1 MHINSCLHFLFGLF
15 VCFCCLFYLVFYP
28 YNICT
33 VVVADFRRP
42 QFPVSCS
49 SLCFL
54 PTFFLY
60 LLAFIHL
67 ASCCASHSVFLFFS
81 KVFFYYFLL
90 FSRFLVSDHFF
101 LTTVYLFFVTFFFVV
116 SCALFA
122 CDAKHVYGSPAS
134 PFAPPKNPYMICG
147 GHVVTASLIVRH
159 LAPPHVCHNYA
170 MSPPRNHSFCL
181 GLRLLR
187 TCASPRTHPDPSSP
201 S

>member
-1 MHINSCLHFLFGLF
+1 MCVFV
-15 VCFCCLFYLVFYP
+15 VCFTSCFTHTIFALLLLQIFGDHNSPFRVVLCVFCP
-28 YNICT
+28 
-33 VVVADFRRP
+33 
-42 QFPVSCS
+42 
-49 SLCFL
+49 L
-54 PTFFLY
+54 FFLY

-147 GHVVTASLIVRH
+147 GHVVTASLVVRH
-159 LAPPHVCHNYA
+159 LAPPA
-170 MSPPRNHSFCL
+170 CL
-181 GLRLLR
+181 
-187 TCASPRTHPDPSSP
+187 S
-201 S
+201 